1 MLMIKKIERIF
12 HVFMFVVT
20 IASVLFIS
28 VIIHSTALST
38 AENKDVITLNIDAG
52 QEIGKVPYLFRTGVF
67 LNSLPVEYP
76 EEKFFRDLKPG
87 MLEFSW
93 DFYPELLNCSSYDE
107 FFNTLPE
114 SNLTKWVKQ
123 TATLGGEVYI
133 RLMPIPKW
141 LWSGSDGARK
151 APKDYNGWAKFVGGI
166 VNYFNNKLRIN
177 AKYIVWDEP
186 DVFWEGTKE
195 EYFELYKYSVL
206 GVKSANR
213 NAMIGGPALSIF
225 SGKINKWDSYLLVH
239 DFIKYC
245 SSTSLTG
252 FGNRLPIDI
261 LIWHTFDAL
270 PTFQD
275 RYNKE
280 ISKAKEWL
288 REFGY
293 SENVELNMGSWTVL
307 ESYKSIGPDIPDTEF
322 LASYVVS
329 SVIAMADA
337 GFQRHAFFNLFEDW
351 RQPRSEFVGELG
363 LLTRNFVIKP
373 AYNAFLMLNMIDGD
387 RLKIIINDPL
397 ITSFASRNR
406 ENIFILISNFIP
418 QKEMYIQA
426 VKADLSM
433 KGYVMEDLRQY
444 GLNKNSFWNIV
455 NKKDDINN
463 FKIPPQLKEI
473 IKKWT
478 KYIQTSMQTAE
489 LRQKK
494 PIDIEIKIEKLPF
507 KGKIR
512 YSQYLIDNNHSNSY
526 SVKEKID
533 KVIET
538 AKNEAKQKAK
548 EYLSKKWD
556 KQGIEKLED
565 LINLKVP
572 QSEML
577 KKLSKEKRIEL
588 LEAKK
593 INREYLF
600 RKVEEINQWPN
611 VKLQKVEEDTLEA
624 LSSFRK
630 TISLKPYAVTLI
642 VVKKLDR

>member
-1 MLMIKKIERIF
+1 MIKKIERISHIF
-12 HVFMFVVT
+12 IFVVT
-20 IASVLFIS
+20 IAAMLFIS

-38 AENKDVITLNIDAG
+38 AGNKDVITLNIDGG

-76 EEKFFRDLKPG
+76 KEKFFRDLKPG
-87 MLEFSW
+87 MLEFSL
-93 DFYPELLNCSSYDE
+93 DYYPELLDSSSYND
-107 FFNTLPE
+107 FFNKLPE
-114 SNLTKWVKQ
+114 SNLTEWVRQ
-123 TATLGGEVYI
+123 TAKSGGDVYI
-133 RLMPIPKW
+133 RLMPVPKW
-141 LWSGSDGARK
+141 LWSDSDGVRK

-186 DVFWEGTKE
+186 DIFWKGTKE
-195 EYFELYKYSVL
+195 EYLELYKYSVL
-206 GVKSANR
+206 GVKSANM
-213 NAMIGGPALSIF
+213 NAMIGGPATSVF
-225 SGKINKWDSYLLVH
+225 SERIR

-261 LIWHTFDAL
+261 LVWHTFDAF
-270 PTFQD
+270 PTLQD
-275 RYNKE
+275 RYKKE

-288 REFGY
+288 KEFGY

-307 ESYKSIGPDIPDTEF
+307 ESYKSMAPHNPDTEF

-351 RQPRSEFVGELG
+351 RLPSRKSEFVGELG

-373 AYNAFLMLNMIDGD
+373 SYNAFLMVNMIDGN
-387 RLKIIINDPL
+387 RLKTVIGDPL
-397 ITSFASRNR
+397 ITTFASRNR
-406 ENIFILISNFIP
+406 ENIFILISNFVP
-418 QKEMYIQA
+418 TKEMYEQA
-426 VKADLSM
+426 AIADLRM
-433 KGYVMEDLRQY
+433 KGYVMEDLKQY
-444 GLNKNSFWNIV
+444 GLNKNSFWDMV
-455 NKKDDINN
+455 NKKDDIKN
-463 FKIPPQLKEI
+463 FKMPPQLKED

-478 KYIQTSMQTAE
+478 DYTRTAIQTAE
-489 LRQKK
+489 PRQKK
-494 PIDIEIKIEKLPF
+494 PIDIELKIEKIPF
-507 KGKIR
+507 KGKIM

-526 SVKEKID
+526 AVKEKID

-538 AKNEAKQKAK
+538 ARNEAKQKAK

-556 KQGIEKLED
+556 NEEIGKLEN

-572 QSEML
+572 QSELL
-577 KKLSKEKRIEL
+577 KKLPKEKRIEL

-593 INREYLF
+593 INRESLF
-600 RKVEEINQWPN
+600 GKIDEINKWPN
-611 VKLQKVEEDTLEA
+611 VKLQKVEENTSEA

-630 TISLKPYAVTLI
+630 TINLKPYAVTLI
-642 VVKKLDR
+642 VLQKLDR